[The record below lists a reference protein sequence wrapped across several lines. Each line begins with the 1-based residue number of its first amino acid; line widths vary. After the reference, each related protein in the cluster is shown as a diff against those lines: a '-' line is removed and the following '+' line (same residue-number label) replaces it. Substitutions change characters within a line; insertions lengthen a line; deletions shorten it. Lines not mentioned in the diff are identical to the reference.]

1 MANLYCLPGLDMDLL
16 FHRHVW
22 AAIYCKSIEY
32 LRNDL
37 VNQSDS
43 PPFNCDANET
53 THSLTIWFI
62 SLMVCATMPST
73 TAAGYASHEFIWQ
86 QWDNQAG
93 YSSNG
98 FV

>member
-1 MANLYCLPGLDMDLL
+1 M
-16 FHRHVW
+16 
-22 AAIYCKSIEY
+22 
-32 LRNDL
+32 
-37 VNQSDS
+37 
-43 PPFNCDANET
+43 

-73 TAAGYASHEFIWQ
+73 TTAGYASHEFIWQ